1 MIINSIAEIAA
12 LMGDPARANMLF
24 ALKDDGRITAGDLS
38 VIAGIAPSTASE
50 HLAKMVDAGL
60 VKMTASGRK
69 RYYDLAV
76 PEVADILEGL
86 QSVATDLSAE
96 KIKTTPAY
104 QANLHVR
111 SCYDHL
117 AGTVGSQLA
126 IAFLERGFIRQK
138 RREPEL
144 TAAGAECL
152 ASLNIDVDGLMSE
165 PRRFLRLCPDWTD
178 RSVHI
183 GGAVGAALLR
193 GMINFDWLRRP
204 RGSLSVSITP
214 KGVAGF
220 RSRFGLEIAPG

>member
-1 MIINSIAEIAA
+1 MIISSVAEIAA
-12 LMGDPARANMLF
+12 LIGDPARANMLF
-24 ALKDDGRITAGDLS
+24 ALKDDGRIAAGDLS
-38 VIAGIAPSTASE
+38 AIAGIAPSTASE

-60 VKMTASGRK
+60 VEVTASGRK
-69 RYYDLAV
+69 RYYDLAG

-86 QSVATDLSAE
+86 EAVASSLSAD
-96 KIKTTPAY
+96 KIRTNAEYAT
-104 QANLHVR
+104 NIHMR

-117 AGTVGSQLA
+117 AGTVGSRLA
-126 IAFLERGFIRQK
+126 IAFLECGLIRQRCK
-138 RREPEL
+138 DPEL

-152 ASLNIDVDGLMSE
+152 ASFNIDVEELRSE

-183 GGAVGAALLR
+183 GGSVGAALLR

-204 RGSLSVSITP
+204 RGSLNVAITP

-220 RSRFGLEIAPG
+220 RSRFGLEI